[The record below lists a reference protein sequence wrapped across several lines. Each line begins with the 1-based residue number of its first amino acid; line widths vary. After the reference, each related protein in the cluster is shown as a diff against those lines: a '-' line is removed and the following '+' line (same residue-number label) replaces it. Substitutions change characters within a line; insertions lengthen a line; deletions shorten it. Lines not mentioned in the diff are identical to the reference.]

1 MDLEITSQSPEQTIE
16 VGRRIGQKLKG
27 GEVIAICGPLG
38 SGKTHLIK
46 GIAAGA
52 GAKDSRQVNSPT
64 FVIVNEYSG
73 RFDIYH
79 IDAYRLNSVAD
90 FEMLGFDD
98 FCYPQSVVL
107 IEWADKIESALRDID
122 YIRIELEHIGFT
134 AEHAKHAEQQL
145 DIKIKNSAVSA
156 SSAVKVFTFLGESQ
170 RLIHI
175 KNLPQYIDY

>member
-1 MDLEITSQSPEQTIE
+1 MTILNFIFHLAIFMDLEITSQSPEQTIE
-16 VGRRIGQKLKG
+16 IGRRIGEKLKG

-79 IDAYRLNSVAD
+79 IDAYRLNSIAD

-98 FCYPQSVVL
+98 FCYSQSVVL

-122 YIRIELEHIGFT
+122 YIRIELEH
-134 AEHAKHAEQQL
+134 A
-145 DIKIKNSAVSA
+145 
-156 SSAVKVFTFLGESQ
+156 GETS
-170 RLIHI
+170 RTIHI
-175 KNLPQYIDY
+175 KNLPQYVDY